1 VFGAYSCFREP
12 GEARPR
18 GTEELK
24 KIFYGDYY
32 YE

>member
-1 VFGAYSCFREP
+1 LLQREP